1 MTGAVR
7 DVAEIERQI
16 ALARANLA
24 ELVEQAAA
32 YSGAA
37 DENLASER
45 IAELETKLKVLL
57 NERDKLQKRPR
68 RSAVKSR

>member
-1 MTGAVR
+1 MTGALG

-24 ELVEQAAA
+24 ELIEQAAA

-37 DENLASER
+37 DENLASQR
-45 IAELETKLKVLL
+45 IAELETKLKALL
-57 NERDKLQKRPR
+57 NERDKLQKRPKR
-68 RSAVKSR
+68 PAVQSR

>member
-1 MTGAVR
+1 MTGALR
-7 DVAEIERQI
+7 DFSEIERQI
-16 ALARANLA
+16 ALIRANLA

-45 IAELETKLKVLL
+45 IAELETKLKALL
-57 NERDKLQKRPR
+57 SERDKLQKQPR
-68 RSAVKSR
+68 RPAVKSR